1 MRIVEAA
8 WLAHPHPDLADA
20 YAHVKLGD
28 SARQRLVR
36 IETLAAKAP
45 GHLESALAVARA
57 AIDAIGI
64 CPRARGA
71 GAVHR
76 RRRRSGWRC

>member
-8 WLAHPHPDLADA
+8 WLAQPHPDLADA

-36 IETLAAKAP
+36 VETLAAKAP
-45 GHLESALAVARA
+45 GHIESALAIARA
-57 AIDAIGI
+57 AIDATEFAT
-64 CPRARGA
+64 RARGA

-76 RRRRSGWRC
+76 PRRPSGWRC